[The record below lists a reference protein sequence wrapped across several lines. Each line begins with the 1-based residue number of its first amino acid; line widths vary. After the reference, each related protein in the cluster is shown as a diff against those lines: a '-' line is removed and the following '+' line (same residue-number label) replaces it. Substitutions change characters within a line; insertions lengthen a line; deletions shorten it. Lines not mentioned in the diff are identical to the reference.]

1 MAKEMAK
8 KLNYIYIDTGA
19 MYRAITLFAL
29 RNNLIANNSVNEIG
43 LVAVLPNVKVKFNY
57 NSTNNKSETFLNDVN
72 IESEIRGLEVSN
84 HVSKIAQIKAVRAK
98 LVELQ
103 REMGKSKGLIMDG
116 RDIGTVVFPE
126 AELKIFMTADYKIR
140 AQRRFNELQAK
151 GDTTSFEE
159 VLNNIT
165 SRDMD
170 DTSRTENPL
179 IQAKDAIVI
188 DNSNITPAEQL
199 ALALDYVCAKID

>member
-1 MAKEMAK
+1 MNKIIIAIDGYSSCGKSTMAKEMAK

-84 HVSKIAQIKAVRAK
+84 HVSKIALRSI
-98 LVELQ
+98 
-103 REMGKSKGLIMDG
+103 
-116 RDIGTVVFPE
+116 VVSRVSWIQLFR
-126 AELKIFMTADYKIR
+126 YK
-140 AQRRFNELQAK
+140 QTNKHF
-151 GDTTSFEE
+151 GDKETFIES
-159 VLNNIT
+159 
-165 SRDMD
+165 
-170 DTSRTENPL
+170 
-179 IQAKDAIVI
+179 
-188 DNSNITPAEQL
+188 
-199 ALALDYVCAKID
+199 